1 MLAHAYRLS
10 HPLGEWSIAT
20 ALRSATPPA
29 AISLDYSKHG
39 TRVSVIERLKG
50 KSGWLR
56 LVRLVVTAYE
66 TTETLLFSG
75 TCDDGSVLDHEA
87 CERLMLIQAA
97 GRPASLTGA
106 AATTPDVLATNSAR
120 QVEAT
125 IAAILETNQRL
136 FTEERDKLEKW
147 ADDKLMAAEEQLRN
161 TKARIAQLKRDARKA
176 ATLQEQSDIQQE
188 LSALERQQRKQRQ
201 DIFAVE
207 DEIIER
213 RDALIQALQERLKQ
227 TTEEEHLFTLRWTVV

>member
-1 MLAHAYRLS
+1 VQATGR
-10 HPLGEWSIAT
+10 AT
-20 ALRSATPPA
+20 ALNGTPSQTPPE
-29 AISLDYSKHG
+29 L
-39 TRVSVIERLKG
+39 
-50 KSGWLR
+50 
-56 LVRLVVTAYE
+56 
-66 TTETLLFSG
+66 
-75 TCDDGSVLDHEA
+75 
-87 CERLMLIQAA
+87 
-97 GRPASLTGA
+97 
-106 AATTPDVLATNSAR
+106 LATNSAR

-176 ATLQEQSDIQQE
+176 TTLHEQSGIQQE
-188 LSALERQQRKQRQ
+188 LSALERLQRKQRQ

-207 DEIIER
+207 DEIIDR

>member
-1 MLAHAYRLS
+1 M
-10 HPLGEWSIAT
+10 
-20 ALRSATPPA
+20 
-29 AISLDYSKHG
+29 
-39 TRVSVIERLKG
+39 
-50 KSGWLR
+50 
-56 LVRLVVTAYE
+56 
-66 TTETLLFSG
+66 
-75 TCDDGSVLDHEA
+75 
-87 CERLMLIQAA
+87 
-97 GRPASLTGA
+97 
-106 AATTPDVLATNSAR
+106 LATNSAR

-147 ADDKLMAAEEQLRN
+147 ADDKLMASEEQLRN
-161 TKARIAQLKRDARKA
+161 TKARIAQLKRDARQA
-176 ATLQEQSDIQQE
+176 ATLQEQSEIQQE

-227 TTEEEHLFTLRWTVV
+227 TTEEEHLFTVRWSVV